1 MKKNIMLVVNPIS
14 GGVNKSELIE
24 AATAFAEK
32 ENLNLVIYS
41 TSGIT
46 DVDNIK
52 VLYDTYLPKRIIVAG
67 GDGTIKMVAE
77 AMEEHDVIIGILPAG
92 SANGLAVDLNLPLEI
107 EENLEIAFH
116 NDYMEIDMI
125 SINGKKS
132 IHLSDLGVNA
142 EMIKNYENSS
152 IRGKW
157 GYALQTISTLIDL
170 EDPFVVTITGNF
182 PTVQCEARMIVIAN
196 SQKYGTGVS
205 INPNGVMND
214 GKFELV
220 ILKNMDLVV
229 LGKIITG
236 NMPIDVNDV
245 EIIST
250 EKAFVTT
257 NIPVSF
263 QIDGEYCDKETK
275 LSIEILPK
283 QLKVAVPNPESEII

>member
-1 MKKNIMLVVNPIS
+1 MKKNILLVVNPIS
-14 GGVNKSELIE
+14 GDVDKLELID
-24 AATAFAEK
+24 ATTIFAGNQ
-32 ENLNLVIYS
+32 NLNLVIYN
-41 TSGIT
+41 TSGTSDIE
-46 DVDNIK
+46 NIK
-52 VLYDTYLPKRIIVAG
+52 ALYNTYLPERIIVAG

-77 AMEEHDVIIGILPAG
+77 AMETHDVVIGILPAG
-92 SANGLAVDLNLPLEI
+92 SANGLAVDLNLPTTT
-107 EENLEIAFH
+107 EENLEIAFL

-142 EMIKNYENSS
+142 ELIKNYESGS

-157 GYALQTISTLIDL
+157 GYALQTVSTLIDL
-170 EDPFVVTITGNF
+170 DDPFIATITGDF
-182 PTVQCEARMIVIAN
+182 PTIECEARMIVIAN

-205 INPNGVMND
+205 INPNGVMDD

-220 ILKNMDLVV
+220 ILKNMDLLV

-236 NMPIDVNDV
+236 NMPVDNIDV

-250 EKAFVTT
+250 NKAVVTT

-263 QIDGEYCDKETK
+263 QIDGEYCGKETK
-275 LSIEILPK
+275 LDIHILPK
-283 QLKVAVPNPESEII
+283 QMKVAVSKIK

>member
-1 MKKNIMLVVNPIS
+1 MKKNILLVVNPIS
-14 GGVNKSELIE
+14 GDVDKSELID
-24 AATAFAEK
+24 ATTIFAGN
-32 ENLNLVIYS
+32 ENLNLVIYN
-41 TSGIT
+41 TSGTSDIE
-46 DVDNIK
+46 NIK
-52 VLYDTYLPKRIIVAG
+52 ALYNTYLPERIIVAG

-77 AMEEHDVIIGILPAG
+77 AMETHDVVIGILPAG
-92 SANGLAVDLNLPLEI
+92 SANGLAVDLNLPSTT
-107 EENLEIAFH
+107 EENLEIAFL

-142 EMIKNYENSS
+142 ELIKNYESGS

-157 GYALQTISTLIDL
+157 GYALQTVSTLIDL
-170 EDPFVVTITGNF
+170 DDPFIATITGDF
-182 PTVQCEARMIVIAN
+182 PTIECEARMIVIAN

-205 INPNGVMND
+205 INPNGVMDD

-220 ILKNMDLVV
+220 ILKNMDLLV

-236 NMPIDVNDV
+236 NMPVDNIDV

-250 EKAFVTT
+250 NKAVVTT

-263 QIDGEYCDKETK
+263 QIDGEYCGKETK
-275 LSIEILPK
+275 LDIHILPK
-283 QLKVAVPNPESEII
+283 QMKVAVSKIK